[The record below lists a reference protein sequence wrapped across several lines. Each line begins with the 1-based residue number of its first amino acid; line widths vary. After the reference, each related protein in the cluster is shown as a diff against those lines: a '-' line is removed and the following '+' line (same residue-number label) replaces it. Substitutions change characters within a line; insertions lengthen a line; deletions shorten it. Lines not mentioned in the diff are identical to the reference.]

1 MSHKALGFL
10 AAILSFAAAQA
21 AADPLRYRAQPERER
36 GWVIDAKGLFLEQA
50 RKPRRALTLPDWQWA
65 AEPYAC
71 APDIAIGPR
80 GEAVVTSNVMPV
92 LWKIDPQ
99 TLEVSMHRLQLDS
112 DADKDVGFSGLA
124 YSAREGAYFAVSEL
138 HGSLWRIDPMLRR
151 AQKIAAGAPV
161 RGACAV
167 SFQPQERLSRF
178 TRFCLHGKTESWLV
192 NLAPDQRS
200 AYVQGPGCS
209 GAFAQSRGFN

>member
-1 MSHKALGFL
+1 MSNKPLWFL
-10 AAILSFAAAQA
+10 AAISLFASTA
-21 AADPLRYRAQPERER
+21 AADPLRYRSQPERDR
-36 GWVIDAKGLFLEQA
+36 AWVIDAKGLFLEEGRKA
-50 RKPRRALTLPDWQWA
+50 RRGIGLVDWQWA

-80 GEAVVTSNVMPV
+80 GEAIVTSNVLPL
-92 LWKIDPQ
+92 LWKIDPD
-99 TLEVSMHRLQLDS
+99 TLAVSMHRLELDT

-167 SFQPQERLSRF
+167 SFQRQERLARF
-178 TRFCLHGKTESWLV
+178 SRFCLHGKTESWLV

-200 AYVQGPGCS
+200 AYVQTAGCS
-209 GAFAQSRGFN
+209 AAFAQNGAFD